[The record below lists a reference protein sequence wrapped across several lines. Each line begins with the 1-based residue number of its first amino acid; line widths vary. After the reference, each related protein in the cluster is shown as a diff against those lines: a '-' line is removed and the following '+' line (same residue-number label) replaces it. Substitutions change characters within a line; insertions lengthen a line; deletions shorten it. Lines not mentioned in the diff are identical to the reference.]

1 MPSKYR
7 NVSSMLLQ
15 LPTPPDHHVLR
26 RQVEYYFS
34 EANLPTDRFLQE
46 QLQSAPNGWL
56 ALSVFATF
64 KRVQALVPLEGHV
77 MPGTA
82 LAFRVEALASALHG
96 HPTLQIRQVAP
107 ENKGA
112 VDGAADGAADA
123 AAADAGLVWQ
133 VRRRPPDD
141 TAEAAD
147 EKMVDEGTAEDAMAA
162 EGTAKDAMAAE
173 ETAEEVIAE
182 EAMVGVLLDA
192 GEGAMG
198 ALRRR
203 FGERTDAVL
212 RQMRLVW
219 ISHMHADHHLGLIS
233 VLEAR
238 TSLVPREPLLV
249 LGPLALQTWLR
260 SAAAALHLP
269 LAFRYVHNGE
279 AHKDAG
285 VGLVLRRLGFDGLR
299 TCPVVHCSDA
309 WAVGLQHADGWSILY
324 SGDTRPCDNVVRL
337 GNLMRPGGRLLV
349 HEATFDDSPLMRQE
363 AEHKRHSTVHEALAV
378 GEAMHAWRTV
388 LTHFS
393 QRYPKLTD
401 VRATATSSRTL
412 QGAGAGGAG
421 GGGGSGGGVS
431 SGGGGGG
438 GDADEDRALVAFDQM
453 TIPFRLLPELPQ
465 LTAALLCLFAHEIRN
480 QDEAA
485 WAAAEEAEKRR
496 GGGGKG
502 GGGKGGGGKG
512 GGGGGKGG
520 GGWGGGKGG
529 GGKGGGKG
537 GGGGGKGGGGW
548 GGGKGGGKAKG
559 GGGGG
564 KGGGGKG
571 SGGW

>member
-1 MPSKYR
+1 TAAALDTGIEAAAAVAAAPAVAAPGLTPVEVMKMIINGEASTAVEAEAIAAAARKDNAEAEAATVLGREASDAAAKAEAAAAAAREMMAMAACAAATSSGAQLTFLGTGAAMPSKYR

-15 LPTPPDHHVLR
+15 LPTPPHHHVLR

-56 ALSVFATF
+56 ALSVIATF

-77 MPGTA
+77 VPDTA
-82 LAFRVEALASALHG
+82 LALRVEALASALHG
-96 HPTLQIRQVAP
+96 HPTLQIRQ
-107 ENKGA
+107 KM
-112 VDGAADGAADA
+112 
-123 AAADAGLVWQ
+123 
-133 VRRRPPDD
+133 
-141 TAEAAD
+141 AD
-147 EKMVDEGTAEDAMAA
+147 EATAEDAMAA
-162 EGTAKDAMAAE
+162 EETA
-173 ETAEEVIAE
+173 AEEVIAE

-212 RQMRLVW
+212 RQLRLVW

-299 TCPVVHCSDA
+299 TCPVVHCNDA

-412 QGAGAGGAG
+412 Q
-421 GGGGSGGGVS
+421 
-431 SGGGGGG
+431 
-438 GDADEDRALVAFDQM
+438 
-453 TIPFRLLPELPQ
+453 
-465 LTAALLCLFAHEIRN
+465 
-480 QDEAA
+480 
-485 WAAAEEAEKRR
+485 
-496 GGGGKG
+496 
-502 GGGKGGGGKG
+502 
-512 GGGGGKGG
+512 
-520 GGWGGGKGG
+520 
-529 GGKGGGKG
+529 
-537 GGGGGKGGGGW
+537 
-548 GGGKGGGKAKG
+548 
-559 GGGGG
+559 
-564 KGGGGKG
+564 
-571 SGGW
+571 

>member
-1 MPSKYR
+1 
-7 NVSSMLLQ
+7 MLLQ

-112 VDGAADGAADA
+112 VDGAADGVADA

-299 TCPVVHCSDA
+299 TCPVVHCNDA

-412 QGAGAGGAG
+412 QGAGAGG
-421 GGGGSGGGVS
+421 
-431 SGGGGGG
+431 
-438 GDADEDRALVAFDQM
+438 
-453 TIPFRLLPELPQ
+453 
-465 LTAALLCLFAHEIRN
+465 
-480 QDEAA
+480 
-485 WAAAEEAEKRR
+485 
-496 GGGGKG
+496 
-502 GGGKGGGGKG
+502 
-512 GGGGGKGG
+512 
-520 GGWGGGKGG
+520 
-529 GGKGGGKG
+529 
-537 GGGGGKGGGGW
+537 GGGKGGGGW

>member
-56 ALSVFATF
+56 ALSVIATF

-77 MPGTA
+77 APDTALVPLEGHMAPDTA
-82 LAFRVEALASALHG
+82 LALRVEALASALHG

-107 ENKGA
+107 ERKGA
-112 VDGAADGAADA
+112 VDGAAAAA

-141 TAEAAD
+141 TAEAVD
-147 EKMVDEGTAEDAMAA
+147 EKMADEATAEDAMAA
-162 EGTAKDAMAAE
+162 EETA
-173 ETAEEVIAE
+173 AEEVIAE

-212 RQMRLVW
+212 RQLRLVW

-299 TCPVVHCSDA
+299 TCPVVHCNDA

-363 AEHKRHSTVHEALAV
+363 AEHKRHSTGTLIATDDLPC
-378 GEAMHAWRTV
+378 MQV
-388 LTHFS
+388 LTTARLAIIPQCTRLSPLGRRCMRGARCSHTLAS
-393 QRYPKLTD
+393 
-401 VRATATSSRTL
+401 AT
-412 QGAGAGGAG
+412 
-421 GGGGSGGGVS
+421 
-431 SGGGGGG
+431 
-438 GDADEDRALVAFDQM
+438 
-453 TIPFRLLPELPQ
+453 P
-465 LTAALLCLFAHEIRN
+465 N
-480 QDEAA
+480 
-485 WAAAEEAEKRR
+485 
-496 GGGGKG
+496 
-502 GGGKGGGGKG
+502 
-512 GGGGGKGG
+512 
-520 GGWGGGKGG
+520 
-529 GGKGGGKG
+529 
-537 GGGGGKGGGGW
+537 
-548 GGGKGGGKAKG
+548 
-559 GGGGG
+559 
-564 KGGGGKG
+564 
-571 SGGW
+571 